1 MPDNVSPPAKGNPVI
16 MTSLIAAALVAVAL
30 TAAGLSSS
38 TGGAMQDM
46 LRGAGFGP
54 DSALVAEQRRQA
66 QALERIERA
75 VGGVRADITLLHAR
89 IDEAGKRDQ
98 DAANMAPVN
107 RASGNL
113 APDNPSQGN
122 PPGIGPEFDLGAL
135 RTSFAAEAATPGAR
149 PSRPHPRRAGKV
161 GREV

>member
-30 TAAGLSSS
+30 TAAWLSSS

-113 APDNPSQGN
+113 APDNP
-122 PPGIGPEFDLGAL
+122 PGIGPEFDLGAL